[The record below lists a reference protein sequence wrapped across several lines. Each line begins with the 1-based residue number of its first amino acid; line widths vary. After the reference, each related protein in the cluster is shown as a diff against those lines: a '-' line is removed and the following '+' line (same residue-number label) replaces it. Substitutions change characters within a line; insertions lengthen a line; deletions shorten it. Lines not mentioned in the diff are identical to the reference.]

1 LQCTKDIQKNI
12 DISKVDNKNGKKKSK
27 LLTSR
32 IIANSQPDQPGESIK
47 SHEHQAFVYRSKD
60 VTQQGSQISSMTP
73 KMANQQEG
81 VNENE
86 SNNKGNGPSVE

>member
-12 DISKVDNKNGKKKSK
+12 DISKVNNKNGKKKSK

-32 IIANSQPDQPGESIK
+32 IIANSQPGESIK

-60 VTQQGSQISSMTP
+60 VTQQGS
-73 KMANQQEG
+73 
-81 VNENE
+81 
-86 SNNKGNGPSVE
+86 